1 MASRQE
7 EQLLMAAVL
16 LAKQQEEEESATE
29 YEYNEEEYES
39 EIESGIVRFFE
50 TITIIG
56 LVMIALFIIGNFF
69 MYIITPGSI

>member
-1 MASRQE
+1 MSIHS
-7 EQLLMAAVL
+7 
-16 LAKQQEEEESATE
+16 AKQQEEEESATE

-56 LVMIALFIIGNFF
+56 LVMMALFILASFM

>member
-1 MASRQE
+1 MASQQE
-7 EQLLMAAVL
+7 EKLLMAAVL

-56 LVMIALFIIGNFF
+56 LVMMALFMIASFL
-69 MYIITPGSI
+69 MSPKL

>member
-7 EQLLMAAVL
+7 EPR
-16 LAKQQEEEESATE
+16 QE
-29 YEYNEEEYES
+29 YEEEYES

-56 LVMIALFIIGNFF
+56 LVMMALFILASF
-69 MYIITPGSI
+69 MIYIITPGSI